1 MPRLPRRRPPIVPTI
16 QVSGHTAPLSWRQV
30 VGLGVTL
37 AGSCLWLAPM
47 VHGMAAS

>member
-1 MPRLPRRRPPIVPTI
+1 MPRIPRRPSPIVPTI

-30 VGLGVTL
+30 LGLGITV
-37 AGSCLWLAPM
+37 AGSCLWMVPM